1 MPHWIRVINNG
12 KYLYVLV
19 NNANRPVQFNKNTGY
34 FTAYSQPST
43 KSQRFNVYLS
53 PDQPIKPTK
62 QNNVYGTESNP
73 LNLSE
78 VTITPTKYVGIQ
90 RTPDDHAAALMR
102 DQAVDAKV
110 NPANDQLQ
118 NFFANLMTGG
128 MYSLVSEGADNISK
142 GNYVKGAAQMATP
155 VMFGP
160 AESTVANLTR
170 FGVGAYDLLNNNGV
184 RKTYKLARK
193 GDWSKAAQSAAG
205 DALNLGMTIGGGY
218 NLGKYNIPS
227 LVQQAA
233 KNGNNTA
240 RSYLINKQ
248 LNQNI
253 KNFDGTVGEE
263 YFQNSVPYRWIR
275 VSETPEVGGL
285 QEMGKNVTTTDAYNI
300 HVPTNDWRMSHIK
313 DFNFKDG
320 QWYKKPKKKFLLT
333 KFGQAHGDVSQ
344 AAYGKVWNGTF
355 AYSGQFPRVR
365 LEGEAYNK
373 VYRGFDPNTGYDSR
387 TNFVLQNVDNI
398 PIGSRVGFYTGE
410 MPMENLQY
418 FQQLPNG
425 RWAIKGQILPNK
437 NLYID
442 TPKAAEPTGNTFL
455 KIFKRPNLAYS
466 TSLNTSTN
474 RPYYLQFGNNSGN
487 MMVQDIKRG
496 KNEFVNWMNNPKYRE
511 AAEQN
516 KQEAASMGLSYTP
529 TYEKPQYSWMLKY
542 GIKPEFKSKMDGE
555 GATSWFGAQEGTPT
569 SVEYNLSSK
578 TPYDKVTRHEVGHVS
593 LHGNGKNTEE
603 LKYLRYK
610 THQAFKDDANAGPYD
625 FHQQTGEA
633 AMNGRDLG
641 ADLGISVGQKYPG
654 YQKALDIINSNYKNS
669 NKAGMV
675 NVLKLDKESMP
686 YVWKLLNG
694 TLLGGTAFTTFNL
707 NNNGKNK

>member
-1 MPHWIRVINNG
+1 MSRKQKWQRVINENTG
-12 KYLYVLV
+12 KYGYVLID
-19 NNANRPVQFNKNTGY
+19 NKNKPVQFNQNTGY
-34 FTAYSQPST
+34 YRVYNNPSVNSSSYNAYNSPTSST
-43 KSQRFNVYLS
+43 KDNTIPNIQLQDLVVTAS
-53 PDQPIKPTK
+53 KPT
-62 QNNVYGTESNP
+62 ES
-73 LNLSE
+73 
-78 VTITPTKYVGIQ
+78 VGIQ
-90 RTPDDHAAALMR
+90 ITPNIPNSSEKREIDEKIN
-102 DQAVDAKV
+102 QE
-110 NPANDQLQ
+110 NDQLQ
-118 NFFANLMTGG
+118 HSFANLLTLG
-128 MYSLVSEGADNISK
+128 MLSPVQEGAKDMQN
-142 GNYVKGAAQMATP
+142 GQYVKGTAKMATP
-155 VMFGP
+155 IMFGP

-170 FGVGAYDLLNNNGV
+170 LGVGAYDLANENGV
-184 RKTYKLARK
+184 RKTWRLAK
-193 GDWSKAAQSAAG
+193 QGNWSWAAKSAAG
-205 DALNLGMTIGGGY
+205 DALNLGMTLGGGY
-218 NLGKYNIPS
+218 NFGKYNIPS
-227 LVQQAA
+227 FVQQAA
-233 KNGNNTA
+233 RNGNNTA
-240 RSYLINKQ
+240 RSYLISKE

-253 KNFDGTVGEE
+253 RNFDGTVGEE
-263 YFQNSVPYRWIR
+263 YFQNQVPYRWIR
-275 VSETPEVGGL
+275 VTESPEVQGL
-285 QEMGKNVTTTDAYNI
+285 QEVGKNVTTTDAYNI
-300 HVPTNDWRMSHIK
+300 HVPTNDWRMAHIK

-320 QWYKKPKKKFLLT
+320 QWYKKPKKKFSLS
-333 KFGQAHGDVSQ
+333 KFGSAHGDTSQ

-387 TNFVLQNVDNI
+387 TNFVLQNVDDI
-398 PIGSRVGFYTGE
+398 PMGSRVGFHTGE

-437 NLYID
+437 NLYVN
-442 TPKAAEPTGNTFL
+442 TPKATEPTDNAFTF
-455 KIFKRPNLAYS
+455 KMPNLAYS

-487 MMVQDIKRG
+487 MMIQDIKKGR
-496 KNEFVNWMNNPKYRE
+496 NEFVNWMNNPKYRE

-542 GIKPEFKSKMDGE
+542 GIKPEFKSKMEGE
-555 GATSWFGAQEGTPT
+555 GATSWMGAQEGTPT

-578 TPYDKVTRHEVGHVS
+578 VPYDKVTRHEVGHVS
-593 LHGNGKNTEE
+593 LHGNGKNAEE

-610 THQAFKDDANAGPYD
+610 THQAFKNDAFVYPYD

-641 ADLGISVGQKYPG
+641 ADLGISVGQEYPG

-694 TLLGGTAFTTFNL
+694 TLLSGTAFTTYNL
-707 NNNGKNK
+707 NNNGKN

>member
-1 MPHWIRVINNG
+1 MVQPIWERLKAGNRYVYTQVNRNHQPIQFDSNTGTFRVYTSPNINSYSFDTYIIPEQFKTNT
-12 KYLYVLV
+12 V
-19 NNANRPVQFNKNTGY
+19 NDNNPVQLKEVQIT
-34 FTAYSQPST
+34 T
-43 KSQRFNVYLS
+43 K
-53 PDQPIKPTK
+53 KPT
-62 QNNVYGTESNP
+62 EF
-73 LNLSE
+73 
-78 VTITPTKYVGIQ
+78 VGIQ
-90 RTPDDHAAALMR
+90 RTPDDHQAALAR
-102 DQAVDAKV
+102 DRAVDAKV
-110 NPANDQLQ
+110 NPQNDQLQ
-118 NFFANLMTGG
+118 SFFANLMTGG
-128 MYSLVSEGADNISK
+128 MYSAVDQGAKNLAK
-142 GNYVKGAAQMATP
+142 GNYLEGTAQIATP
-155 VMFGP
+155 IMFGP
-160 AESTVANLTR
+160 AKSIVANLTR
-170 FGVGAYDLLNNNGV
+170 LGAGAYDLLSKNGV
-184 RKTYKLARK
+184 QKTYNLAK
-193 GDWSKAAQSAAG
+193 QGNWLGAVKSATG

-227 LVQQAA
+227 FVQQAA

-240 RSYLINKQ
+240 RSYLISKE

-263 YFQNSVPYRWIR
+263 YFQNPVSYRWIR
-275 VSETPEVGGL
+275 VTETPEVHGL

-300 HVPTNDWRMSHIK
+300 HVPSNDWRMSHIK
-313 DFNFKDG
+313 DFIFKDG
-320 QWYKKPKKKFLLT
+320 QWYKKPKRKFSLSLT
-333 KFGQAHGDVSQ
+333 KFGQAHGDTSQ
-344 AAYGKVWNGTF
+344 AAYGKVWNGNF

-373 VYRGFDPNTGYDSR
+373 VHRGFNPVTGSDSR
-387 TNFVLQNVDNI
+387 TNFVLQNVDDI
-398 PIGSRVGFYTGE
+398 PMGSRVGFHTGE

-442 TPKAAEPTGNTFL
+442 TLKAIKSTDDAFTF
-455 KIFKRPNLAYS
+455 KMPNLAYS

-487 MMVQDIKRG
+487 MMIQDIKKG
-496 KNEFVNWMNNPKYRE
+496 KNEFINWMNNPKFRE

-516 KQEAASMGLSYTP
+516 KQEAASMGLSYIP
-529 TYEKPQYSWMLKY
+529 TYEKPQYSWMLEY
-542 GIKPEFKSKMDGE
+542 GIKPEFKSKMEGD
-555 GATSWFGAQEGTPT
+555 GATSWMGAYEGTPT

-578 TPYDKVTRHEVGHVS
+578 VPYDKITRHEVGHVS
-593 LHGNGKNTEE
+593 LHGNGKNAEE

-610 THQAFKDDANAGPYD
+610 THQAFKDDAFVYPYD

-641 ADLGISVGQKYPG
+641 ADLGISVGQEYPG

-694 TLLGGTAFTTFNL
+694 TLLGGTAFTTYNL
-707 NNNGKNK
+707 NNNGQNK

>member
-1 MPHWIRVINNG
+1 MVHWIRVIHNG
-12 KYLYVLV
+12 KYQYVLV
-19 NNANRPVQFNKNTGY
+19 DKANRPVQFNKNTGY

-53 PDQPIKPTK
+53 PDQPVKPTK

-78 VTITPTKYVGIQ
+78 VTITPTKYIGIQ
-90 RTPDDHAAALMR
+90 RTPDDHTAALMR

-128 MYSLVSEGADNISK
+128 MYSSVSEGADNISK

-170 FGVGAYDLLNNNGV
+170 LGVGAYDLLSKNGV
-184 RKTYKLARK
+184 QKTYNLAK
-193 GDWSKAAQSAAG
+193 QGNWTGAAQSAAG
-205 DALNLGMTIGGGY
+205 DALNLGMTLGGSY

-227 LVQQAA
+227 FIQQAA
-233 KNGNNTA
+233 RNGNNTA
-240 RSYLINKQ
+240 RS
-248 LNQNI
+248 
-253 KNFDGTVGEE
+253 
-263 YFQNSVPYRWIR
+263 
-275 VSETPEVGGL
+275 
-285 QEMGKNVTTTDAYNI
+285 
-300 HVPTNDWRMSHIK
+300 
-313 DFNFKDG
+313 FK
-320 QWYKKPKKKFLLT
+320 
-333 KFGQAHGDVSQ
+333 
-344 AAYGKVWNGTF
+344 
-355 AYSGQFPRVR
+355 
-365 LEGEAYNK
+365 
-373 VYRGFDPNTGYDSR
+373 
-387 TNFVLQNVDNI
+387 I
-398 PIGSRVGFYTGE
+398 
-410 MPMENLQY
+410 
-418 FQQLPNG
+418 
-425 RWAIKGQILPNK
+425 
-437 NLYID
+437 
-442 TPKAAEPTGNTFL
+442 
-455 KIFKRPNLAYS
+455 PNLAYS

-487 MMVQDIKRG
+487 MMIQDIKNGR
-496 KNEFVNWMNNPKYRE
+496 NEFINWMNNPKYRE

-516 KQEAASMGLSYTP
+516 RQEAISMGLSYTP

-542 GIKPEFKSKMDGE
+542 GIKPEFKSKMEGE
-555 GATSWFGAQEGTPT
+555 GATSWMGAQEGIPT

-578 TPYDKVTRHEVGHVS
+578 IPYDKVTRHEVGHVS
-593 LHGNGKNTEE
+593 LHGNGKNAKE

-610 THQAFKDDANAGPYD
+610 THQVFKDDANVGPYD

-641 ADLGISVGQKYPG
+641 ADLGISIGQEYPG

-675 NVLKLDKESMP
+675 DVLKLDKESMP

-694 TLLGGTAFTTFNL
+694 TLLGGIAFTTYNL